1 MISVKRLS
9 KKGPDVYGRR
19 IKFTEKLVGKI
30 CQPVLFL
37 FRGKDNIPAFL
48 HRGVQSL
55 NEKVCKVIILRQA
68 FKKYRSDIRAQQKID
83 DNIIF

>member
-1 MISVKRLS
+1 M
-9 KKGPDVYGRR
+9 
-19 IKFTEKLVGKI
+19 VGKI

-68 FKKYRSDIRAQQKID
+68 LKKSTVQIFARQQKID

>member
-1 MISVKRLS
+1 M
-9 KKGPDVYGRR
+9 
-19 IKFTEKLVGKI
+19 VGKI

-55 NEKVCKVIILRQA
+55 NEKVGKVIILRQA
-68 FKKYRSDIRAQQKID
+68 FKKSTVQIFARQQKID
-83 DNIIF
+83 DNIIL

>member
-1 MISVKRLS
+1 MLR
-9 KKGPDVYGRR
+9 
-19 IKFTEKLVGKI
+19 TENKI
-30 CQPVLFL
+30 HRETGWQDLPAGLFL
-37 FRGKDNIPAFL
+37 FRGKDNIHAFL

-68 FKKYRSDIRAQQKID
+68 FKKSTVQIFARQQKID